1 MNKRINEL
9 EDHKK
14 KLFALLEKHHI
25 KADKALFLNEEWFL
39 DLVLHILNYYNIY
52 FLFFLNDIIL
62 LKLFFY
68 N

>member
-14 KLFALLEKHHI
+14 KLFALLKKHHI

-52 FLFFLNDIIL
+52 FLFI
-62 LKLFFY
+62 
-68 N
+68 